1 MYNRVLTNRN
11 LLNFAL
17 KTFVRLSICSHGT
30 TGGDASP
37 DSLFHFQSQWL
48 ASHRPL
54 LLWRS
59 SFRPRGSDN
68 LFCYFD
74 NVVSVV
80 QVVHNLLL
88 DIHRSNNYKLGL
100 LPAPHKHWA
109 ALDHGLGGAIGVRG
123 RSDVDDRQVRR
134 REILKPLFATEA
146 LEPVL
151 VSWLCLC

>member
-1 MYNRVLTNRN
+1 MYNQVLTNRN

-59 SFRPRGSDN
+59 SFRPRGGDF
-68 LFCYFD
+68 LFCHFD

-100 LPAPHKHWA
+100 LPAPLKDRA
-109 ALDHGLGGAIGVRG
+109 ALDHGLGGEAGVCG
-123 RSDVDDRQVRR
+123 RSDVDDR
-134 REILKPLFATEA
+134 
-146 LEPVL
+146 
-151 VSWLCLC
+151 

>member
-1 MYNRVLTNRN
+1 MYNQVLTNRN

-30 TGGDASP
+30 TGGDSSP
-37 DSLFHFQSQWL
+37 DSFLQFQSEWP

-68 LFCYFD
+68 LSCHFD
-74 NVVSVV
+74 NFVSVV

-88 DIHRSNNYKLGL
+88 DIHRSNNYKLGFF
-100 LPAPHKHWA
+100 PAPLKDRA
-109 ALDHGLGGAIGVRG
+109 ALDHGLGGEAGVCG
-123 RSDVDDRQVRR
+123 RSDVDDRQVWR

-146 LEPVL
+146 LGPVL
-151 VSWLCLC
+151 VSWLCFC